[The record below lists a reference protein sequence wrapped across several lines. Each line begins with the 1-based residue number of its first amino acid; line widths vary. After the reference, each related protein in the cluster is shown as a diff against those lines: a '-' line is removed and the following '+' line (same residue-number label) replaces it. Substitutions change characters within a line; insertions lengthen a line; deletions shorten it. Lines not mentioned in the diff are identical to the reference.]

1 MNRICE
7 LNDRV
12 ILGKDGRSTRA
23 PRITARAIIKR
34 TDGRYAVMYSYKYRL
49 YSLPGGGVEDGEDLL
64 NALKREVLE
73 ETGCVCDRIDEL
85 GYVTENRGSLD
96 YTQINYYYV
105 VLTGSTGVNPCFTDA
120 ERDSRTEVQWHTF
133 EKMVSLI
140 TDQKFELVQGKYL
153 RARDVAALQAFS
165 ER

>member
-34 TDGRYAVMYSYKYRL
+34 RDGRYAVMYSDKYRL
-49 YSLPGGGVEDGEDLL
+49 YSLPGGGVEDGENLL
-64 NALKREVLE
+64 SALKREVLE
-73 ETGCVCDRIDEL
+73 ETGCLCDQIDEL

-96 YTQINYYYV
+96 YTQINYYFV
-105 VLTGSTGVNPCFTDA
+105 VLTGSTGVNPCFTDT
-120 ERDSRTEVQWHTF
+120 ERDNRTEVQWHTF

-140 TDQKFELVQGKYL
+140 TDQKFERVQGKYL

>member
-7 LNDRV
+7 LNDQV

-34 TDGRYAVMYSYKYRL
+34 TDGRYAVMYSDKYRL

-64 NALKREVLE
+64 TALKREVLE
-73 ETGCVCDRIDEL
+73 ETGCLCDQIDEL

-96 YTQINYYYV
+96 YTQINYYFV

-120 ERDSRTEVQWHTF
+120 ERDNRTEVQWHTF
-133 EKMVSLI
+133 DKMVSLI
-140 TDQKFELVQGKYL
+140 TDQKFERVQGKYL
-153 RARDVAALQAFS
+153 RARDVAALQEFC